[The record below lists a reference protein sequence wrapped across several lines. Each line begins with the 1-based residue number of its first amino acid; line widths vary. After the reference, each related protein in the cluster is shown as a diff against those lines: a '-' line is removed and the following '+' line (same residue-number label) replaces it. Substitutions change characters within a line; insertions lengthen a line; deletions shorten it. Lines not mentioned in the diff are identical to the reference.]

1 MNMSKICMVCHKDPT
16 SHSFS
21 KLCQDGKTS
30 IFYTNVGEATKYND
44 RKGIITH
51 MDNMLIN
58 HVPDK
63 WAWIFDAGK
72 FQQKHLMEIQLTR
85 DIIKLVSTKHNHNL
99 EYVKIKNVNS
109 LFKSLLN
116 LVGPLLL
123 ESEMSQKMI
132 IE

>member
-72 FQQKHLMEIQLTR
+72 FQQNIDQIAEDKH
-85 DIIKLVSTKHNHNL
+85 
-99 EYVKIKNVNS
+99 KIRQGFVYN
-109 LFKSLLN
+109 
-116 LVGPLLL
+116 G
-123 ESEMSQKMI
+123 
-132 IE
+132 